1 MDKDKIFKGY
11 IIERAQAERRR
22 RRRRKKQIKT
32 VVIAMVI
39 AMLAGLLIY
48 EHSTASRWVAVD
60 DGNVVIA
67 TDY

>member
-11 IIERAQAERRR
+11 MLERAAAERRR
-22 RRRRKKQIKT
+22 RRRRKKQVKAVIT
-32 VVIAMVI
+32 VVVI
-39 AMLAGLLIY
+39 TLLAGIFIY

-60 DGNVVIA
+60 DGEIVFA